1 MYMGHGTRGEEG
13 GGVRPRE
20 EKEEPKSK
28 KGGLSPRGRNRRQR
42 SRRTSVCS
50 GAQGI
55 RQNVVPLRKMCSSRT
70 LDSSSVSG
78 RVRLRPT
85 SAHRASALRKALPF
99 SAAGGLHLQARRI
112 SWPTSANDHAVVI
125 HSLMPSTVAD
135 VWRIVARNRSCEK
148 LRKRLN

>member
-20 EKEEPKSK
+20 DKEEPKSK
-28 KGGLSPRGRNRRQR
+28 EGGLSSQGRNRRQR

-85 SAHRASALRKALPF
+85 LHIVIRRSVKLYRPQSRGASIGKRVVLVGQPLLMIMPSA
-99 SAAGGLHLQARRI
+99 
-112 SWPTSANDHAVVI
+112 I

-135 VWRIVARNRSCEK
+135 GWRIVARNR
-148 LRKRLN
+148 